1 MNMIKK
7 IAMIVA
13 AVVVIALGYMMVHVK
28 ATPTNFNAPAV
39 VYKGQ

>member
-1 MNMIKK
+1 MMKK

-13 AVVVIALGYMMVHVK
+13 AVLVVGLVYVMVHVK
-28 ATPTNFNAPAV
+28 ATPVDTNTPAA